1 MAQLCLRWKKKKK
14 RSQTTLTVYATHTKE
29 EILETISTA
38 TFLNRERQRTS
49 QYNWC
54 LNSGMNANALSTVAG
69 SVLSATPALQ
79 INAGFAVRRRLCDLE
94 LDLKCVRQR
103 SYCEG
108 KA

>member
-1 MAQLCLRWKKKKK
+1 MAAQLCLRWKKKK
-14 RSQTTLTVYATHTKE
+14 SQTTLTVYATHTKV

-49 QYNWC
+49 QC
-54 LNSGMNANALSTVAG
+54 LNSGMNANALSTVAS
-69 SVLSATPALQ
+69 SVLSAIPAWQ
-79 INAGFAVRRRLCDLE
+79 INAGFAVPRRLCDFE
-94 LDLKCVRQR
+94 HDLKCVRQR